1 MKKKNSSD
9 ESKIEKISNSQ
20 PYLKKI
26 NEKARKSLASQDF
39 NRVKKN
45 VVLTIYQ
52 LRFVLISYVLKKKY
66 AQPTH
71 YPSYYYLWFA
81 PPTYPPPCPYNLWFT
96 ILPYYELTTKLS
108 QFYYY
113 EVEFVHSTAMTI
125 ELK

>member
-52 LRFVLISYVLKKKY
+52 LRFVLISYVLKKNM
-66 AQPTH
+66 PH
-71 YPSYYYLWFA
+71 
-81 PPTYPPPCPYNLWFT
+81 PPTILLITIYDLPLPHTLPPAHTIYDLLYYPTMN
-96 ILPYYELTTKLS
+96 
-108 QFYYY
+108 
-113 EVEFVHSTAMTI
+113 
-125 ELK
+125 